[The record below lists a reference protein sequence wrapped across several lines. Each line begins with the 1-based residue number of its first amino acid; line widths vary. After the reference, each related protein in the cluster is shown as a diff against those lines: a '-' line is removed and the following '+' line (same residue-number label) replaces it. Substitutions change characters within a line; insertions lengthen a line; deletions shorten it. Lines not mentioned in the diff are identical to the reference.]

1 MKQILLLLITASMLS
16 SCSNSD
22 QGKAINDAKEVQSAI
37 KKMQPG
43 GISTTEGGWTMTA
56 KLNGKEWVANS
67 IISPEA
73 AGRIAGEGDD
83 KTISLPYDRRSMM
96 PGEKTTFSHN
106 NAVDLMTNDDVGLWG
121 GYKGE
126 MEVTKVDNEW
136 AEGKFY
142 ISANDDETG
151 KTLEVTEGF
160 FRISIAGK

>member
-1 MKQILLLLITASMLS
+1 MKQILLLLITASILS
-16 SCSNSD
+16 SCGNSD
-22 QGKAINDAKEVQSAI
+22 QGKAISDAKEVQSAI
-37 KKMQPG
+37 EKMQPG
-43 GISTTEGGWTMTA
+43 GIPTTEGGWTMTA
-56 KLNGKEWVANS
+56 KLNGKKWIANS

-83 KTISLPYDRRSMM
+83 KTISLPYDRRGMT

-126 MEVTKVDNEW
+126 MEITKADNEW

-142 ISANDDETG
+142 VSASDDATG
-151 KTLEVTEGF
+151 KTHEVTEGF
-160 FRISIAGK
+160 FRISITGK

>member
-1 MKQILLLLITASMLS
+1 MKKILLLLIITSMLS
-16 SCSNSD
+16 SCGNSD
-22 QGKAINDAKEVQSAI
+22 QGKAISDAKELQSVI

-43 GISTTEGGWTMTA
+43 GIPTAEGGWTMTA
-56 KLNGKEWVANS
+56 KLNGKEWAASS
-67 IISPEA
+67 IISPEV

-83 KTISLPYDRRSMM
+83 KTISLPYDRRSMS

-121 GYKGE
+121 GYSGE
-126 MEVTKVDNEW
+126 MEITKVDNEW

-142 ISANDDETG
+142 ISAKDDATG
-151 KTLEVTEGF
+151 KALEVTEGF